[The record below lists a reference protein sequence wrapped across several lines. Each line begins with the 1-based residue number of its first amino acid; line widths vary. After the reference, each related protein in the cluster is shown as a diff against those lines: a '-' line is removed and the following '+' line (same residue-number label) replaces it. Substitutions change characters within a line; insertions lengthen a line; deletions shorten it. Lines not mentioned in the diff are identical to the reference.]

1 MPLDYQFSGPPGVLE
16 SPSDGLGLG
25 ADTFNNCLYLI
36 SQNGNVPLTGS
47 VVAKA
52 VAKAQTTNLT
62 NLLTYT
68 AYATGLYELQSYVVS
83 TVNTSGTL
91 PAVTAVWTESDNGG
105 TAITTTL
112 GATGSS
118 SATNTIVEGRYV
130 VNVAAGSTIVFA
142 TTSVASLT
150 YNVKV
155 RVAYLG

>member
-16 SPSDGLGLG
+16 TPSDGLGLG

-36 SQNGNVPLTGS
+36 SQNGNKPLTGS

-52 VAKAQTTNLT
+52 VSLAQTSNLT

-68 AYATGLYELQSYVVS
+68 VYATGLYEIISYVVA
-83 TVNTSGTL
+83 TVATSGTL
-91 PAVTAVWTESDNGG
+91 PAVTAVWTENDNGG
-105 TAITTTL
+105 AITTTV
-112 GATGSS
+112 GASGSS
-118 SATNTIVEGRYV
+118 SATNTVIGGRYV
-130 VNVAAGSTIVFA
+130 VNVASGSTIVLA
-142 TTSVASLT
+142 TTSVATLT